1 MNNHTLLLTFLGL
14 GCPPP
19 FRAVV
24 VNFTAACVFRASRHV
39 HLLKASLHHVL
50 LRSRPQAQK

>member
-1 MNNHTLLLTFLGL
+1 MNKHTLLLTFLGL

-24 VNFTAACVFRASRHV
+24 LNITAAVVFRAGGHV
-39 HLLKASLHHVL
+39 RLLKASLHHVF
-50 LRSRPQAQK
+50 LRSRPEVRK